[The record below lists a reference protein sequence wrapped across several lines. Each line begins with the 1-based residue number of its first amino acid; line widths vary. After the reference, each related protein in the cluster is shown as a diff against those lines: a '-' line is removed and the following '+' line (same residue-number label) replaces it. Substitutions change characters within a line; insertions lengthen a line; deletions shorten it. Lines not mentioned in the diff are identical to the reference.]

1 MRAGRH
7 GQQELETTMSKTFA
21 GKPAAI
27 GSILC
32 CGALFALVLVAAPAV
47 CAAQAANDTRIVPR
61 SVSRAAPTAADCEA
75 RMQKLDAS
83 QAEGEERLA
92 EKYRVIDFCDTQYR
106 NDRTIQRLVK
116 ECAKYVEQPVVKQQ
130 FTADCELAAFGYANA
145 LSALKEQYGK

>member
-21 GKPAAI
+21 GKPAAT

-32 CGALFALVLVAAPAV
+32 CGFIAALAAVAAPTI

-61 SVSRAAPTAADCEA
+61 SVSRPSPAPVDCEA

-92 EKYRVIDFCDTQYR
+92 EKYRVIDFCDTQYKK
-106 NDRTIQRLVK
+106 DRTIQRLAK

-130 FTADCELAAFGYANA
+130 YTADCELAAFTYANA